1 MPSSYVKGRK
11 FEYTVRAKF
20 AKHGYLSIRASSSKG
35 TPKGQQPLD
44 IVAVKDGKII
54 MVECKMQ
61 REKITLQLLREMKE
75 LGEKYGV
82 NTVIVHSN
90 SRIICIIVHD
100 KDGIINELKNVFEE
114 VKIAKIFNEEYELIE
129 VT

>member
-35 TPKGQQPLD
+35 TPKGQHPLD
-44 IVAVKDGKII
+44 IVAVKDGKVI

-90 SRIICIIVHD
+90 SRITCIIVHD

-114 VKIAKIFNEEYELIE
+114 VKVAKIFNGEYEFIE

>member
-44 IVAVKDGKII
+44 IVAVKDGKMI

-90 SRIICIIVHD
+90 SRITCIIVHD

-114 VKIAKIFNEEYELIE
+114 VKIVKIFDEEYELIE

>member
-90 SRIICIIVHD
+90 SRITCIVVHD

-114 VKIAKIFNEEYELIE
+114 VKVAKIFNEEYEFIE

>member
-90 SRIICIIVHD
+90 SRITCIVVHD

-114 VKIAKIFNEEYELIE
+114 VKVAKIFNEEYELIE

>member
-90 SRIICIIVHD
+90 SRITCIIVHD

-114 VKIAKIFNEEYELIE
+114 VKIVKIFDEEYELIE

>member
-90 SRIICIIVHD
+90 SRITCIIVHD

-114 VKIAKIFNEEYELIE
+114 VKVAKIFNEEYELIE

>member
-44 IVAVKDGKII
+44 IVAVKDGKVI

-90 SRIICIIVHD
+90 SRITCIIVHD

-114 VKIAKIFNEEYELIE
+114 VKIVKIFDEEYELIE